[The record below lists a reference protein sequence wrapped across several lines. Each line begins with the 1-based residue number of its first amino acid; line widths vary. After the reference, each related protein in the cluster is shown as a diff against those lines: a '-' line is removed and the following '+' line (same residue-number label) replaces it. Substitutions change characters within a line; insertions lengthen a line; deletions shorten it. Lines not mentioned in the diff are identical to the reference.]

1 MTKTMIGLGVLS
13 IPAAFDVL
21 GIIPGVLCLLAV
33 ATITIWSMFVVG
45 TFKLNHPEV
54 YAIDDVG
61 YKLFGITGRV
71 LFGTTFWICKNPD
84 ILLLYGL
91 SRSSLKLDQTGFSFV
106 ALGCSACR

>member
-1 MTKTMIGLGVLS
+1 MIGLGVLS

-21 GIIPGVLCLLAV
+21 GLVPGVLCLLAI

-61 YKLFGITGRV
+61 DKLFGGTGRV
-71 LFGTTFWICKNPD
+71 FLGATFCICEN
-84 ILLLYGL
+84 
-91 SRSSLKLDQTGFSFV
+91 
-106 ALGCSACR
+106 

>member
-1 MTKTMIGLGVLS
+1 MIGLGVLS

-21 GIIPGVLCLLAV
+21 GIIPGVICLLAI

-61 YKLFGITGRV
+61 HKLFGATGRAI
-71 LFGTTFWICKNPD
+71 FGATFCICENPY
-84 ILLLYGL
+84 ILLIF
-91 SRSSLKLDQTGFSFV
+91 GF
-106 ALGCSACR
+106 